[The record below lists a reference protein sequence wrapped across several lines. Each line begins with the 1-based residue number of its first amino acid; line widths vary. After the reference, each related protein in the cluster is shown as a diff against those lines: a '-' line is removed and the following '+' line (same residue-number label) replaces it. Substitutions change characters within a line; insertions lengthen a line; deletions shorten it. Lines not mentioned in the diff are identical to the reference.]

1 MTQLPPTGMVFAPMS
16 MSELR
21 NLIGPKAELADELLA
36 GLRSD
41 RSRLPVVFPG
51 IPRRFGKD
59 PIGGG
64 KQTIGEAIVDL
75 DAIRVCDVVAAYLV
89 TSLEA
94 TEEEVVD
101 VYMHGD
107 IEERAM
113 LLRSLNFLPL
123 GSTTDRLLGEVLRT
137 NIVLH
142 MEAALCDTDLLA
154 RSISNKTIDN
164 DTANRLLLKF
174 AFLDMDLTR
183 ALGAC
188 IHANITLSTMLQDL
202 ATERE
207 AAGRSVWRHTYLMLG
222 HAACPGAIARLV
234 GGLEHGDDGVRH
246 AAAEGLIA
254 LRSTETGINQSL
266 IAQFANER
274 LPREPRATVTKL
286 LKQLA
291 TI

>member
-1 MTQLPPTGMVFAPMS
+1 

-21 NLIGPKAELADELLA
+21 ALIGPKADLADELLA

-59 PIGGG
+59 AIGGG
-64 KQTIGEAIVDL
+64 KQSFGDALVDL
-75 DAIRVCDVVAAYLV
+75 DALRVCDVVAAYLV
-89 TSLEA
+89 TSIEA
-94 TEEEVVD
+94 TEEEIVD

-154 RSISNKTIDN
+154 RTVSSKTIDD

-183 ALGAC
+183 ALGAYAL
-188 IHANITLSTMLQDL
+188 ANVTLSTMLQDL

-207 AAGRSVWRHTYLMLG
+207 AAGRSVWRHTYRMLG
-222 HAACPGAIARLV
+222 HAACPGAVARLV

-254 LRSTETGINQSL
+254 LRSTETQINQNL
-266 IAQFANER
+266 IAQFASER
-274 LPREPRATVTKL
+274 LPREPRATVSEL
-286 LKQLA
+286 LQQLA
-291 TI
+291 TN

>member
-1 MTQLPPTGMVFAPMS
+1 MTRPPPTGMVFPPMS

-21 NLIGPKAELADELLA
+21 ALIGPKADLADELLA

-59 PIGGG
+59 AIGGG
-64 KQTIGEAIVDL
+64 KQPFDDALVDL
-75 DAIRVCDVVAAYLV
+75 DALRVCDVVAAYLV
-89 TSLEA
+89 TSIEA

-154 RSISNKTIDN
+154 RTVSSKTIDD

-183 ALGAC
+183 ALGAYAL
-188 IHANITLSTMLQDL
+188 ANVTLSTMLQDL

-207 AAGRSVWRHTYLMLG
+207 AAGRSVWRHTYRMLG
-222 HAACPGAIARLV
+222 HAACPGAVARLV

-254 LRSTETGINQSL
+254 LRSTETQINQNL
-266 IAQFANER
+266 IAQFASER
-274 LPREPRATVTKL
+274 LPREPRATVSEL
-286 LKQLA
+286 LQQLA
-291 TI
+291 TN

>member
-1 MTQLPPTGMVFAPMS
+1 

-21 NLIGPKAELADELLA
+21 ALIGPKAGLADELLA

-59 PIGGG
+59 AIGGG
-64 KQTIGEAIVDL
+64 KQSFGDALVDL
-75 DAIRVCDVVAAYLV
+75 DALRVCDVVAAYLV
-89 TSLEA
+89 TSIEA
-94 TEEEVVD
+94 TEEEIVD

-154 RSISNKTIDN
+154 RTVSSKTIDD

-183 ALGAC
+183 ALGAYAL
-188 IHANITLSTMLQDL
+188 ANVTLSTMLQDL

-207 AAGRSVWRHTYLMLG
+207 AAGRSVWRHTYRMLG
-222 HAACPGAIARLV
+222 HAACPGAVARLV

-254 LRSTETGINQSL
+254 LRSTETQINQNL
-266 IAQFANER
+266 IAQFASER
-274 LPREPRATVTKL
+274 LPREPRATVSEL
-286 LKQLA
+286 LQQLA
-291 TI
+291 TN